1 MENDIDVVVVGAGAV
16 GLAIARQFA
25 RTGRQVIVLE
35 RNSAIGQETSSR
47 NSEVIHAGIYYPSQS
62 LKAKL
67 CVRGKELLYKFC
79 QAYSV
84 EFNRCGKLIVA
95 SNPDQIQHLQ
105 ALFQQAFG
113 NGVTDLSFLSKQ
125 ELNEME
131 LEVRAETALFSPST
145 GIVDSH
151 GFMLA
156 LQADLE
162 RYDGTVL
169 CDSTVTRAD
178 IDKDGIRFV
187 VNTNGDESELKTTV
201 LINSAGLGACDFAR
215 RIDGLPP
222 KAIPEFYLARGN
234 YFCYSGPAHFKH
246 LVYPVPEQAGLGI
259 HATLDLAG
267 NMRFGPDVE
276 WTDSINYDVNE
287 DKLDGFYEAILNYWP
302 AAERNRLYPG
312 YVGIRPKLSGPGS
325 PSRDFQIQ
333 GPGDHGCPGLVNLF
347 GIESPGL
354 TAALAIGEYV
364 EELTL
369 QCWQ

>member
-1 MENDIDVVVVGAGAV
+1 MEKDIDVVVVGAGAV

-35 RNSAIGQETSSR
+35 RNSDIGQETSSR

-67 CVRGKELLYKFC
+67 CVRGKELLYQFC

-95 SNPDQIQHLQ
+95 SNPYQIQHLQ
-105 ALFQQAFG
+105 DLIQQAVA
-113 NGVTDLSFLSKQ
+113 NGVTDLSLLSRK
-125 ELNEME
+125 ELNAME
-131 LEVRAETALFSPST
+131 PEVSAEKALFSPST

-169 CDSTVTRAD
+169 CDSTVSQAH
-178 IDKDGIRFV
+178 IESDGIRFMV
-187 VNTNGDESELKTTV
+187 DTGGDESELRTTV
-201 LINSAGLGACDFAR
+201 LINAGGLGACDFAR
-215 RIDGLPP
+215 HIVGLPP
-222 KAIPEFYLARGN
+222 EAIPEFYTARGN

-267 NMRFGPDVE
+267 KMRFGPDVE
-276 WTDSINYDVNE
+276 WTNSLSYEVNE
-287 DKLDGFYEAILNYWP
+287 KKLDHFYEAILNYWP
-302 AAERNRLYPG
+302 SVEKSRLYPG

-333 GPGDHGCPGLVNLF
+333 GPADHGCPGLVNLF

-364 EELTL
+364 EELTS
-369 QCWQ
+369 QHWQ